1 VYVTSKPTHRQLSNT
16 NSLPSV
22 HFLDFVIDES
32 SSERLLGVTINND
45 LSWNT
50 HVENVIKNVIHFFI
64 YCLELKFSVFQNR
77 KRFYNAYILPH
88 FIFVVLFGGNCY
100 TSVMEDK
107 LVKKRL
113 EHP

>member
-1 VYVTSKPTHRQLSNT
+1 MYVTSKPTHRQLSNT

-50 HVENVIKNVIHFFI
+50 QVENVIKNVIHFFI
-64 YCLELKFSVFQNR
+64 YCLELKKFCLFKTENG
-77 KRFYNAYILPH
+77 FTMLTFFPIL
-88 FIFVVLFGGNCY
+88 FLLCY
-100 TSVMEDK
+100 
-107 LVKKRL
+107 L
-113 EHP
+113 EVIVTLQSWKTNL